1 MATQVDGKSIERVI
15 ELFYAAIRLIF
26 LVIDAPSRRA
36 PSGAQRK
43 LRVTA
48 EKLARPAINHARISP
63 DCAARGSYFFV
74 DTGEG
79 GMMMMMKHG
88 HAKRVINSCPSRVS
102 PFYRVRYRHHL
113 EGNSP
118 GLVRAMR
125 ATRGF
130 NKRLFFNDR
139 GFIDSG
145 RFVKEGEREARVES
159 IGNNVSI
166 APIRS
171 ARSLLFSRVFRKI
184 GNR

>member
-1 MATQVDGKSIERVI
+1 MATQVDRKSIERVI

-88 HAKRVINSCPSRVS
+88 HAKRVINSCRVS
-102 PFYRVRYRHHL
+102 PFYRARYRHHL

-125 ATRGF
+125 ATRVF

-145 RFVKEGEREARVES
+145 RFVKEGECEACVES

-171 ARSLLFSRVFRKI
+171 QSFILARVSK
-184 GNR
+184 NRE